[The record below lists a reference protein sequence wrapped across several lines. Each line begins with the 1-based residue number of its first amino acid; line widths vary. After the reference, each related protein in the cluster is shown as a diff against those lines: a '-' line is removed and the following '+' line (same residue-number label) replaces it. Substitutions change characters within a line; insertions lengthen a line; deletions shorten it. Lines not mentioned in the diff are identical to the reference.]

1 MWRTRLL
8 PLVLLLSCGDDAVN
22 PEAAVVRQYA
32 INLHQNYADVVVKVH
47 ALQDAVDAFVANPSA
62 AGLDAARQAWLD
74 ARPVYGECEV
84 SRFYAGPIDGLQGG
98 MNEWPIDE
106 NFIDYTF
113 VNPTGGI
120 INDTVTYPQLTEQ
133 VLRAADERGG
143 IENLS
148 TGFHALEFLL
158 WGQRADQTQ
167 GPGDRPYTDYVD
179 GGTHA
184 NQDRRRTYLQTA
196 TSMLVSDMEALTAEW
211 DLTDPH
217 SYASQMVAGNPHDG
231 IDKMMKGLSQMAIAE
246 IFYERLSDPV
256 ITKDRKDE
264 ESCFS
269 ENTLADLIAN
279 AKGVEDVYLGHYQ
292 GLQGPSLSDLVR
304 AKNPALDMQTR
315 QQLAAVRA
323 AIEAIPPP
331 FDHAVLSPTDSDAYL
346 KVQAA
351 MTAFGPVRDTL
362 KAVAGTLGVQV
373 NL

>member
-1 MWRTRLL
+1 LWRIS
-8 PLVLLLSCGDDAVN
+8 LLLLLVSCGDDAANV
-22 PEAAVVRQYA
+22 EAPVVRQYA
-32 INLHQNYADVVVKVH
+32 INLHQNYADVVVKVQ
-47 ALQDAVDAFVANPSA
+47 ALQSAVDAFVASPSQ
-62 AGLDAARQAWLD
+62 AGMDAARQAWLD
-74 ARPVYGECEV
+74 AHGIYGECEV
-84 SRFYAGPIDGLQGG
+84 SRFYAGPIDELQGG

-113 VNPTGGI
+113 GNPTGGI

-148 TGFHALEFLL
+148 TGFHAIEFLL

-184 NQDRRRTYLQTA
+184 NQDRRRTYLSTV
-196 TSMLVSDMEALTAEW
+196 TSMLVSDMQVLTSEW
-211 DLTDPH
+211 DLGDAS
-217 SYASQMVAGNPHDG
+217 SYASKLVAGDPHEG
-231 IDKMMKGLSQMAIAE
+231 ITRMMKGLSQMAIAE

-269 ENTLADLIAN
+269 ESTQIDLIAN
-279 AKGVEDVYLGHYQ
+279 AKGVENVYLGRY
-292 GLQGPSLSDLVR
+292 GDLQGPSLSDLVR
-304 AKNPALDMQTR
+304 AKDPALDMQMR

-323 AIEAIPPP
+323 ALEAIPPP
-331 FDHAVLSPTDSDAYL
+331 FDHAVLSPTDSDAYM

-351 MTAFGPVRDTL
+351 LAAFAPVRDTL
-362 KAVAGTLGVQV
+362 RAVANALSVQV